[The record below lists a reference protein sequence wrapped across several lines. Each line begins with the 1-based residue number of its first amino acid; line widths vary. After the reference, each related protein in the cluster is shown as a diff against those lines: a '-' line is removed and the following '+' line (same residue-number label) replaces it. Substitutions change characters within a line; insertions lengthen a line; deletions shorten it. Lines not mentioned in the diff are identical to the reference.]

1 MMQPED
7 FFGVPVRIETA
18 RLVLDRHCLAD
29 FEDLAAMWAEPEVQ
43 RFVPVGVD
51 RSGSWMR
58 LLRYGGFWPMFGY
71 GYWAV
76 RHKESGRY
84 AGDVGFGQL
93 FREIEPSIDG
103 LPEGGWVFSAW
114 AHGQGIASEAL
125 QAALAWLDAQGHKK
139 SVCIIDPN
147 NTASLR
153 LAARHGYIDPRT
165 VKFRGEDTVLLARRL
180 PGVPDHAES
189 LQGTERSR
197 KSAHLP
203 RPLLGA
209 NSQAGGNLSDDDA
222 AFGTMRR

>member
-1 MMQPED
+1 MMQPKD
-7 FFGVPVRIETA
+7 FFGAPVRIETA

-43 RFVPVGVD
+43 RFVPVGAD

-103 LPEGGWVFSAW
+103 LARRRLGVFRLGTRPRHRQRSP
-114 AHGQGIASEAL
+114 ASGA
-125 QAALAWLDAQGHKK
+125 
-139 SVCIIDPN
+139 
-147 NTASLR
+147 R
-153 LAARHGYIDPRT
+153 LAGRTRPPEKRVHHRSEQHRLVTPGRQARLHRPQNRKIPRRRYGAAQQEIAGGG
-165 VKFRGEDTVLLARRL
+165 VRKARGR
-180 PGVPDHAES
+180 
-189 LQGTERSR
+189 
-197 KSAHLP
+197 
-203 RPLLGA
+203 RPLDHR
-209 NSQAGGNLSDDDA
+209 GGHGCGSSRTC
-222 AFGTMRR
+222 GPPR